1 MSGTSGQ
8 NGKRTADAIIVG
20 GGVHGASAAYHLA
33 KEGIDV
39 VLFEKGYLS
48 SGGSGRSAAGLRQHF
63 GTEVNCRLAK
73 YNLECFPTLQEDLGG
88 ELDLEFTQWG
98 YLWVAYTEES
108 MTQLEKNV
116 SLQKSL
122 GIPSEILT
130 PQEMKGRWPYL
141 NVDRMIGAA
150 FCGKD
155 GHINPHTLTMAYGR
169 AAEKL
174 GAKVMTY
181 TPVEKLLASGGKIR
195 GVEVAGEEWSAPR
208 VLLTAGPWST
218 QLAATAGVDLPV
230 TAERHNLLVTEQIEP
245 FCCPMTLCLD
255 DGAYFKQ
262 VPNGSFFF
270 GRDDPDEPKT
280 MESGNSAKFLEGVTK
295 SVLQRIPAL
304 KGVRVVHQ
312 WSGPYDVTPDHQA
325 VIDWTP
331 VEGLWVNCGWSG
343 HGLQFGPSGGRLA
356 KEMFM
361 GEKTFVDIRNFRL
374 SRFEEGDLFMEPAF
388 I

>member
-1 MSGTSGQ
+1 MSE
-8 NGKRTADAIIVG
+8 KRIADAIIVG
-20 GGVHGASAAYHLA
+20 GGVHGASAAYHLIRA
-33 KEGIDV
+33 GVKNV
-39 VLFEKGYLS
+39 VLFEKEYLS

-73 YNLECFPTLQEDLGG
+73 YNLECFPTLEEELGG
-88 ELDLEFTQWG
+88 EHKLEFTQWG
-98 YLWVAYTEES
+98 YLWVAYSRES
-108 MTQLEKNV
+108 MVQLDKNV
-116 SLQKSL
+116 ALQQSL
-122 GIPSEILT
+122 GIPSESLS
-130 PQEMKGRWPYL
+130 PQEIKHRWPYF
-141 NVDRMIGAA
+141 NVDNMIGAA

-155 GHINPHTLTMAYGR
+155 GHINPHALTMAYGR

-174 GAKVMTY
+174 GTKIMTY
-181 TPVEKLLASGGKIR
+181 SPVEKLFASGGKIT
-195 GVEVAGEEWSAPR
+195 GVRVAGEDWSAPR

-218 QLAATAGVDLPV
+218 PLAETVGVELPV
-230 TAERHNLLVTEQIEP
+230 TPERHNLLVTEPIEP
-245 FCCPMTLCLD
+245 FNCPMTLCLD

-270 GRDDPDEPKT
+270 GRDDQDEPRVF
-280 MESGNSAKFLEGVTK
+280 ESGNSAKFLEGVTK
-295 SVLQRIPAL
+295 SVLQRFPAL

-356 KEMFM
+356 KEMFS
-361 GEKTFVDIRNFRL
+361 GEKTFVDIHNFRL
-374 SRFEEGDLFMEPAF
+374 GRFAEGDLFMEPAF